1 MGPTVP
7 QAARGAAA
15 PPARSLAP
23 RGQAGLPPSDGVG
36 PELPAAAPSASPL
49 RWAGREQLC
58 PEAGRRG
65 ARRRGGAGRAA
76 GPINTGRRRAPAE
89 RRGAV
94 RCSGAAAG
102 AGCGA
107 RRYLHSEIMNWH
119 LPLLFAL
126 GTLTSV
132 CSQFSFYP
140 LEELSSDVGI
150 QVFNQIVKA
159 KPQDNVVV
167 SPHGIASV
175 LGVLQ
180 LGADGKTKKQLTTM
194 MRYSVNAAGSKEES
208 QHHETNQLSPDHQQ
222 VLRGPPVVHRI
233 QFENLCYG
241 VGKALKK
248 INRLIVS
255 KKNKDIV
262 TIANAVFA
270 KNGFKMEVPFV
281 TRNKEVFQCS
291 VNSVD
296 FEDPSAAC
304 DSINQWVQNETRG
317 MIDQVVAPD
326 DIDGGLTRLVLVNAV
341 YFKGLWKSRFRPEN
355 TKKRPFYGADGKTY
369 QVPMLSQLSI
379 FRCGTTSTPNE
390 LWYNII
396 ELPYHGEMISMLI
409 ALPTESTTPL
419 SAIIPHI
426 STKTI
431 GSWMTTMVAKRVQVI
446 LPKFTAVAETDLKDP
461 LKALGI
467 TDMFDQSKANF
478 AKITRTEGLH
488 VSNVLQKTKIEVSE
502 DGTKASAAT
511 TAILI
516 ARSSPPWFIVDR
528 PFVFFIRHN
537 PTGTILFMGQINK
550 P

>member
-1 MGPTVP
+1 
-7 QAARGAAA
+7 
-15 PPARSLAP
+15 
-23 RGQAGLPPSDGVG
+23 
-36 PELPAAAPSASPL
+36 
-49 RWAGREQLC
+49 
-58 PEAGRRG
+58 
-65 ARRRGGAGRAA
+65 
-76 GPINTGRRRAPAE
+76 
-89 RRGAV
+89 
-94 RCSGAAAG
+94 
-102 AGCGA
+102 
-107 RRYLHSEIMNWH
+107 MNWH
-119 LPLLFAL
+119 FPLLFVL

-194 MRYSVNAAGSKEES
+194 MRYSVN
-208 QHHETNQLSPDHQQ
+208 
-222 VLRGPPVVHRI
+222 
-233 QFENLCYG
+233 G

-270 KNGFKMEVPFV
+270 KSGFKMEVPFV

-291 VNSVD
+291 VKSVD
-296 FEDPSAAC
+296 FEDPNAAC
-304 DSINQWVQNETRG
+304 DSINQWVKNETRG

-326 DIDGGLTRLVLVNAV
+326 DIDGTLTRLVLVNAV

-478 AKITRTEGLH
+478 AKITTGTEGLH
-488 VSNVLQKTKIEVSE
+488 VSHVLQKTKIEVSE

>member
-1 MGPTVP
+1 M
-7 QAARGAAA
+7 
-15 PPARSLAP
+15 RS
-23 RGQAGLPPSDGVG
+23 RCGLGDFQP
-36 PELPAAAPSASPL
+36 
-49 RWAGREQLC
+49 
-58 PEAGRRG
+58 
-65 ARRRGGAGRAA
+65 
-76 GPINTGRRRAPAE
+76 
-89 RRGAV
+89 
-94 RCSGAAAG
+94 
-102 AGCGA
+102 
-107 RRYLHSEIMNWH
+107 EIMNWH
-119 LPLLFAL
+119 FSLLFLL

-132 CSQFSFYP
+132 CSQFNFYP

-194 MRYSVNAAGSKEES
+194 MRYSVNGAENPPRAAGSKEES
-208 QHHETNQLSPDHQQ
+208 QHHETSQLSPDHQQ

-270 KNGFKMEVPFV
+270 KSGFKMEVPFV

-291 VNSVD
+291 VKSVD
-296 FEDPSAAC
+296 FEDPNTAC
-304 DSINQWVQNETRG
+304 DSINQWVKNETRG

-326 DIDGGLTRLVLVNAV
+326 DIDSLTRLVLVNAV

-355 TKKRPFYGADGKTY
+355 TKKRPFHGADGKVY

-409 ALPTESTTPL
+409 ALPTENATPL

-467 TDMFDQSKANF
+467 TDMFDESKSNF

-488 VSNVLQKTKIEVSE
+488 VSHVLQKTKIEVSE

>member
-1 MGPTVP
+1 MKLR
-7 QAARGAAA
+7 QLW
-15 PPARSLAP
+15 SLGSCNLDMACKSLSSSF
-23 RGQAGLPPSDGVG
+23 ADG
-36 PELPAAAPSASPL
+36 ASP
-49 RWAGREQLC
+49 QIHTN
-58 PEAGRRG
+58 P
-65 ARRRGGAGRAA
+65 
-76 GPINTGRRRAPAE
+76 
-89 RRGAV
+89 
-94 RCSGAAAG
+94 
-102 AGCGA
+102 
-107 RRYLHSEIMNWH
+107 RYLQPEIMNWH
-119 LPLLFAL
+119 FSLLFVL

-194 MRYSVNAAGSKEES
+194 MRYSVN
-208 QHHETNQLSPDHQQ
+208 
-222 VLRGPPVVHRI
+222 
-233 QFENLCYG
+233 G

-291 VNSVD
+291 VKSVD
-296 FEDPSAAC
+296 FEDPNAAC
-304 DSINQWVQNETRG
+304 DSINQWVKNETRG

-326 DIDGGLTRLVLVNAV
+326 DIDGSLTRLVLVNAV

-355 TKKRPFYGADGKTY
+355 TKKRPFYGADGKIY

-409 ALPTESTTPL
+409 ALPTENKTPL

-488 VSNVLQKTKIEVSE
+488 VSHVLQKTKIEVSE